1 MFFVT
6 VNHMRGILCV
16 LVILPGWLVAE
27 TLDFDEAQKIA
38 LFDNPSIRAAYSTIG
53 QARGRL
59 LQAGLWPNPEID
71 FAYRSDVFFGGEGQ
85 DRVTAE
91 LMQRLPWS
99 GRLARAQSVSR
110 VEVAIALTEV
120 RDAERKL
127 LFDVQKTFIEARLAA
142 EKADALQSLI
152 KSVDSLISLNEARRQ
167 AGQASAIAVN
177 LGKVEKEG
185 LRQRLVALEADEG
198 AALATLKGL
207 LGRGAASPL
216 TTKGSLASIIERL
229 RQGTSGNKIY
239 RPDLIRTSLEA
250 DAATAEIALA
260 RAEVWEDI
268 TVGVEY
274 EFERTLD
281 GEEGLMN
288 ENFLGFRAVVP
299 LPVWNRNQGTV
310 AEKAAGRERAGRA
323 LIAAKITIEPEIAA
337 ARVRAVKSAA
347 VAAIIQKDSLP
358 LLDETRGVLESAI
371 QTGQADTIEAITLT
385 NQEIDQ
391 RLFYVDALA
400 MEAQALSEVEG
411 SLGANRFL
419 NRDIFINALHGKKP
433 APKR

>member
-1 MFFVT
+1 MRIFVA
-6 VNHMRGILCV
+6 VFLFPAV
-16 LVILPGWLVAE
+16 LAAE
-27 TLDFDEAQKIA
+27 TLDFDEAQKVA
-38 LFDNPSIRAAYSTIG
+38 LFNNPSIRAAYSTIE

-71 FAYRSDVFFGGEGQ
+71 FAYRSDVFLGGEGQ
-85 DRVTAE
+85 DRVTAA

-142 EKADALQSLI
+142 EKAEALQSLM

-207 LGRGAASPL
+207 LGRGAAAPL

-288 ENFLGFRAVVP
+288 ENFLGFRVGVP
-299 LPVWNRNQGTV
+299 LPVWNRNQGTI
-310 AEKAAGRERAGRA
+310 AEKTASHERASRA
-323 LIAAKITIEPEIAA
+323 LVAAKITIEAEIAT

-358 LLDETRGVLESAI
+358 LLDETRGVLENAI
-371 QTGQADTIEAITLT
+371 QTGQADTTEAITLT

-400 MEAQALSEVEG
+400 TQARSLGEVEA
-411 SLGANRFL
+411 SLGANRYL
-419 NRDIFINALHGKKP
+419 YRDIFINALHEKKSI
-433 APKR
+433 PKR

>member
-1 MFFVT
+1 MRKFVA
-6 VNHMRGILCV
+6 VFLFPAV
-16 LVILPGWLVAE
+16 VAAE
-27 TLDFDEAQKIA
+27 TLDFDEAQKVA
-38 LFDNPSIRAAYSTIG
+38 LFNNPSIHAAYSTIE

-71 FAYRSDVFFGGEGQ
+71 FAYRSDVFLGGEGQ
-85 DRVTAE
+85 DRVTAAV
-91 LMQRLPWS
+91 MQRFPWS

-110 VEVAIALTEV
+110 VEVAMALTEV

-229 RQGTSGNKIY
+229 RQGTSDNKIY

-281 GEEGLMN
+281 GDALMS
-288 ENFLGFRAVVP
+288 ENFLGFRVGVP
-299 LPVWNRNQGTV
+299 LPIWNRNQGTV
-310 AEKAAGRERAGRA
+310 AEKTASHERASRA
-323 LIAAKITIEPEIAA
+323 LIAAKITIEAEIAT

-358 LLDETRGVLESAI
+358 LLDETRGVLENAI
-371 QTGQADTIEAITLT
+371 QTGQADTTEAITLT

-400 MEAQALSEVEG
+400 TQARSLGEVEA
-411 SLGANRFL
+411 SLGANRYL
-419 NRDIFINALHGKKP
+419 HRDIFINALHEKKSI
-433 APKR
+433 PKR